1 MSSPETK
8 VFSLKQVLQ
17 SIRKTIDK
25 RYQSLYWIKVE
36 MHKLN
41 LSASGHCYP
50 ELLQKENGQLIAQTR
65 AIIWKQQFERIN
77 KRFVEVVK
85 EPLKDDLTLLMQVRI
100 SFSEIYGLTLEI
112 VDIDPSY
119 ALGELQRERLE
130 TLKKLKDERIIDANQ
145 LLDFPLL
152 PKRLAIV
159 SAEGSKGLNDFNQ
172 VLDNNKYGYLIERCL
187 FPASVDGDRAVDS
200 IRNQLQQI
208 STQAHNFDAVV
219 IVRGGGGEVGLSCYN
234 NYELCAQVAKFPI
247 PILTGIGHSTNL
259 TVAEMIAYRN
269 AITPTELGEFIIQ
282 TFREFDL
289 SLIDLSEDLESSV
302 LSLLEKRNTEL
313 GRISERLHA
322 RTKENLTA
330 RRHAL
335 QNLSVNLRYNIQDF
349 FTEHKRT
356 NEQQKQKIAD
366 RSLRFTQFEAS
377 RLKQFEMK
385 LAAGSEKFVLNQQR
399 NIKDFEQVVRL
410 LDPINVLNRG
420 YSITTVSG
428 QLPSE
433 ENLKEGVILE
443 TRTKD
448 FTLQS
453 QLTKKEKK

>member
-1 MSSPETK
+1 MSVDPK
-8 VFSLKQVLQ
+8 IFSLKQVLQ
-17 SIRKTIDK
+17 SIRKTIDE

-65 AIIWKQQFERIN
+65 AIIWKQQFDRIN

-100 SFSEIYGLTLEI
+100 SFSELYGLTLEI
-112 VDIDPSY
+112 IDIDPSY

-130 TLKKLKDERIIDANQ
+130 TLKKLKDEKIIDANQ

-152 PKRLAIV
+152 PKRLAII
-159 SAEGSKGLNDFNQ
+159 SADGSKGLNDFNQ
-172 VLDNNKYGYLIERCL
+172 VLDNNKYGYLIESCL

-200 IRNQLQQI
+200 IRKQLQQI
-208 STQAHNFDAVV
+208 SNQALNFDCVV

-234 NYELCAQVAKFPI
+234 NYELCAEVARFPL
-247 PILTGIGHSTNL
+247 PVLTGIGHSTNL

-289 SLIDLSEDLESSV
+289 SLIDLSEDLEANV
-302 LSLLEKRNTEL
+302 LNLLERRKMEL
-313 GRISERLHA
+313 GRISERLHS

-330 RRHAL
+330 SRHAL
-335 QNLSVNLRYNIQDF
+335 QNLSVNLKYKLNDF
-349 FTEHKRT
+349 FAEHKRT
-356 NEQQKQKIAD
+356 NEQHKQKIAD
-366 RSLRFTQFEAS
+366 RSLLFTQFEAS

-385 LAAGSEKFVLNQQR
+385 LGTGSEKFVLNQQR

-428 QLPSE
+428 KLPTE